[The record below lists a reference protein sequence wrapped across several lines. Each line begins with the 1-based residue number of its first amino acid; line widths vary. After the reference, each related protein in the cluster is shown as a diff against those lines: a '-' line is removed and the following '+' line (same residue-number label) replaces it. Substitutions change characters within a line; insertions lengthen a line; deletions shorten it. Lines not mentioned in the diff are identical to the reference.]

1 MRVDVLNPE
10 KQKIDNAQDFD
21 IRQRMDIVIIGHV
34 DHGKS
39 TIVGRLLAD
48 TNSLPN
54 GKLKQVK
61 QLCERNSKPF
71 EYAFLIDA
79 LKDEQSQGITIDAAR
94 VFFKTQCRDYIIIDA
109 PGHIEFLKNMV
120 TGASRAEAALLVI
133 AADEGIQENS
143 KRHGYLTSMLGIKQI
158 AVLVNKMDRI
168 GYNQDIFNKIVNDY
182 SEFLKNI
189 DVNPHCFIPVSG
201 LIGDNIAEISNKM
214 SWYTGDNILNTL
226 DQFKKEEIPINK
238 PFRMP
243 IQDIYKFTKYNDNR
257 RIIAGTIETGSI
269 NIGDEVIFCPSGKK
283 SKVKT
288 IEVFNSPE
296 VPKVSA
302 GQATGFTLEEQ
313 IYITRGEVMTK
324 IGEAQPSLSS
334 RIKVNLFWLGKKPMV
349 KNKEYLFKIGTSRVK
364 ARLEEI
370 TRIID
375 ASSLNAA
382 SDKNF
387 IDRHDV
393 SECILKLNKPFGFDL
408 KEHITITS
416 RFVIVDDYEICGG
429 GLVRETL
436 QDKESW
442 MQNKVFIRNY
452 KWEKGNISAKDRAD
466 KYKQDPAL
474 LLITGNDNLNRKKLA
489 KKLEENMF
497 HANKPV
503 YFLGMSNLLYGLDA
517 DIKDGDKNRGEHI
530 RRLAETVNILI
541 DAGILT
547 IVTASELTE
556 DDIKLI
562 KTSLAAE
569 KIKTIWVGKD
579 VTTDINFDL
588 KLEQAHN
595 IEQNS
600 TKVYNYLKS
609 ENIFH

>member
-10 KQKIDNAQDFD
+10 QQKIDNAQDSD
-21 IRQRMDIVIIGHV
+21 TRQRMDIVIIGHV

-54 GKLKQVK
+54 GKLEQVK

-94 VFFKTQCRDYIIIDA
+94 VFFKTHSRDYIIIDA

-133 AADEGIQENS
+133 DADEGIQENS

-168 GYNQDIFNKIVNDY
+168 DYNQDIFNKIVKDY
-182 SEFLKNI
+182 SEFLNNI

-201 LIGDNIAEISNKM
+201 LVGDNIVEISNKIP
-214 SWYTGDNILNTL
+214 WYKSDTVLNTL
-226 DQFKKEEIPINK
+226 DQFKKEELPINK
-238 PFRMP
+238 PFRMSV
-243 IQDIYKFTKYNDNR
+243 QDVYKFTKYNDNR
-257 RIIAGTIETGSI
+257 RIIAGSIETGSI
-269 NIGDEVIFCPSGKK
+269 NVGDEVIFCPSGKK
-283 SKVKT
+283 SKVKA
-288 IEVFNSPE
+288 IEMFNCPE
-296 VPKVSA
+296 QTKVSA

-313 IYITRGEVMTK
+313 IYITRGELMTK
-324 IGEAQPSLSS
+324 IGEVQPSLSS
-334 RIKVNLFWLGKKPMV
+334 TIKVNLFWLGKKPMV
-349 KNKEYLFKIGTSRVK
+349 KNKEYLFKIGTSRIK

-375 ASSLNAA
+375 ASSLNTTA
-382 SDKNF
+382 DKDF

-393 SECILKLNKPFGFDL
+393 AECIFKLNKPFGFDL

-466 KYKQDPAL
+466 KYKQDPTL
-474 LLITGNDNLNRKKLA
+474 LLITGNNNLNRKKLA
-489 KKLEENMF
+489 KKLEEILFND
-497 HANKPV
+497 NKPV

-517 DIKDGDKNRGEHI
+517 DIKDGDKNREEHI

-562 KTSLAAE
+562 KTSLDAH
-569 KIKTIWVGKD
+569 KIKIVWVGDKI
-579 VTTDINFDL
+579 TTDIDYDL
-588 KLEQAHN
+588 KVDQTGN
-595 IEQNS
+595 IDQDS
-600 TKVYNYLKS
+600 AKVYEYLRS